1 MLGRFA
7 RFAPTAV
14 VRAFIQSMNTEVG
27 MANTIQLLCSYLHD
41 ETNAQLLLENGLLDA
56 ISSRMTGSM
65 SEEVRVCLLR
75 VLYEL
80 CSTGGSVDGE

>member
-41 ETNAQLLLENGLLDA
+41 ETNAQLLLENGLL
-56 ISSRMTGSM
+56 
-65 SEEVRVCLLR
+65 E
-75 VLYEL
+75 
-80 CSTGGSVDGE
+80 